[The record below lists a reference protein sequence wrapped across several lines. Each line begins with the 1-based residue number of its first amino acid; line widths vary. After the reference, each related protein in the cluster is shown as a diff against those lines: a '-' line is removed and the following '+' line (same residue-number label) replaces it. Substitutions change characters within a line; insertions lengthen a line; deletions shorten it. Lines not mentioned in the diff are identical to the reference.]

1 MIEVNFIWS
10 VQAGSDSI
18 KLAVFLHEG
27 SMGVD
32 FDFILGKKK
41 NTWMF
46 LLAFFFSL
54 KVYLAINKP
63 N

>member
-27 SMGVD
+27 SMRVD

-41 NTWMF
+41 YMNVF
-46 LLAFFFSL
+46 ISLFFFL
-54 KVYLAINKP
+54 KGLP
-63 N
+63 RHQ